1 MRRQRPTLPAE
12 TPATPSMFRRL
23 SRYWWVLLL
32 LPLVAVVWL
41 MVLDRTTTARLDRAE
56 ARLRAGAWEA
66 ALDELSPISSAGF
79 LSLANQRRA
88 ATLLLRMGED
98 QQAYRL
104 LAARPLRWN
113 EPDDMVA
120 RDLAARCYTASVLR
134 RQSEELREPA
144 ERLRLARSAREALP
158 EAPRVLEWVVREE
171 LLAMTRGM
179 KTEEKAFERDYALL
193 RRAAPRLADAVKEKV
208 AEALREQ

>member
-1 MRRQRPTLPAE
+1 
-12 TPATPSMFRRL
+12 MFRRL

-32 LPLVAVVWL
+32 LPIAAVAWL
-41 MVLDRTTTARLDRAE
+41 MVLDRTVTDRLDRAE
-56 ARLRAGAWEA
+56 AQLKAEAWEA
-66 ALDELSPISSAGF
+66 ALDELAPVSSAGF
-79 LSLANQRRA
+79 LSLSNQRRA

-104 LAARPLRWN
+104 LAARPLRPN
-113 EPDDMVA
+113 EPDDAVA
-120 RDLAARCYTASVLR
+120 RDLAARCYAASVLR
-134 RQSEELREPA
+134 RQSEKLHDPA

-158 EAPRVLEWVVREE
+158 EAPRVLEWVVLEE

-208 AEALREQ
+208 AEEYREQ